1 MRALKTQWVLIF
13 LLALSSYGANPERV
27 LILANSAEAGSL
39 KLARYYAAQRAIP
52 VANIIALPMPS
63 KETISINEYVEQV
76 HNPLLE
82 ALLNRK
88 WLMGALSVNPDFYR
102 RDWLV
107 AGMHEIDYLV
117 TMKGVPLRIA
127 NSPELLGSVKTQTPA
142 NFRVNSSSVDSE
154 LALLTVPGQH
164 SLTAFADNPFFKN
177 KAPND
182 YIRRT
187 YLRVSR
193 LDGPSLATVKA
204 LIDRSLE
211 AEINGLQGRAYFDIG
226 GPHAEGD
233 RWFREAAELA
243 KAAYF
248 DTSIESTKQLMDAR
262 DRFDAPAIYMGWYS
276 RRAYGHFL
284 NPGWTVPPGAVAL
297 HLHSFSGTTVRNN
310 KSDWVG
316 PLLNMGF
323 CATVGNVYEPYLK
336 LTHHP
341 QLLLEVLLEGGTFG
355 EAVHYSINN
364 YGWMGFAIG
373 DPLYRPFKQSLSKQ
387 VKATPSAYVVLREMH
402 RIQSQE
408 NRTAAIAYL
417 RKEFQ
422 KAPSLPLVFALGEFY
437 VKAGQNKQAKEVF
450 RLLEYISIFAKE
462 DRVLVSQIAKLL
474 SEMEAHVLALKL
486 YRNLLGTADLD
497 KRFRILILEMGVSTA
512 EAAKSYPQ
520 AERWRQELLL
530 LKTPPAKP

>member
-1 MRALKTQWVLIF
+1 MRALKTQRVLIF

-27 LILANSAEAGSL
+27 IILANSADAESL
-39 KLARYYAAQRAIP
+39 ELANYYAAQRVIP
-52 VANIIALPMPS
+52 EANIIALPMS
-63 KETISINEYVEQV
+63 TKETISIHEYVEEV
-76 HNPLLE
+76 HNPLLN

-88 WLMGALSVNPDFYR
+88 WLTGSLSANPDFYG

-107 AGMHEIDYLV
+107 AGIHEIDYLV

-127 NSPELLGSVKTQTPA
+127 NSPELLGAVNTQTPEK
-142 NFRVNSSSVDSE
+142 FRVNCSSLDSE
-154 LALLTVPGQH
+154 LALLTVSGQR
-164 SLTAFADNPFFKN
+164 SLTAYTINPHFKN
-177 KAPND
+177 RRPND
-182 YIRRT
+182 HIWRT

-193 LDGPSLATVKA
+193 LDGPSKASVKA

-211 AEINGLQGRAYFDIG
+211 AESNGLQGRAYFDIG

-233 RWFREAAELA
+233 RWFREASELS
-243 KAAYF
+243 KAAFF

-262 DRFDAPAIYMGWYS
+262 NRFDAPAIYMGWYS

-284 NPGWTVPPGAVAL
+284 NPSWTVPPGSVAL
-297 HLHSFSGTTVRNN
+297 HLHSFSGTTVRNAQ
-310 KSDWVG
+310 SDWVG

-341 QLLLEVLLEGGTFG
+341 QLLLEVLLDGGTFG

-387 VKATPSAYVVLREMH
+387 VKAGPSAYVVLREMH
-402 RIQSQE
+402 RILSEE
-408 NRTAAIAYL
+408 NRNAAIAYL
-417 RKEFQ
+417 RKAFQ
-422 KAPSLPLVFALGEFY
+422 EAPSLPLVYALGDIY
-437 VKAGQNKQAKEVF
+437 VKAGQKQQAREVL
-450 RLLEYISIFAKE
+450 RLLEYINIFAKE
-462 DRVLVSQIAKLL
+462 DRVLVFQIANLL
-474 SEMEAHVLALKL
+474 SDIEAHSLALKL
-486 YRNLLGTADLD
+486 YKNLLGTADLD
-497 KRFRILILEMGVSTA
+497 KAFRIITLEMGISA
-512 EAAKSYPQ
+512 ADAAKSYPQ

-530 LKTPPAKP
+530 LKTPTPKT